1 MCLKSD
7 KRLRAIITL
16 EQIKKKTIT
25 PSSSL
30 TVLGIRLLIL
40 REKIELNERRSTK
53 DLPILYFLN
62 ESNTYQM
69 SSLFKYIDPDT
80 IAEYNQIM
88 FDLKM
93 RYLEIIIDS
102 FYRPD
107 IGSR

>member
-40 REKIELNERRSTK
+40 KEKIELNERRSTK
-53 DLPILYFLN
+53 DLPILHFLN
-62 ESNTYQM
+62 ELNTYQM
-69 SSLFKYIDPDT
+69 NSLFI
-80 IAEYNQIM
+80 
-88 FDLKM
+88 
-93 RYLEIIIDS
+93 
-102 FYRPD
+102 
-107 IGSR
+107 